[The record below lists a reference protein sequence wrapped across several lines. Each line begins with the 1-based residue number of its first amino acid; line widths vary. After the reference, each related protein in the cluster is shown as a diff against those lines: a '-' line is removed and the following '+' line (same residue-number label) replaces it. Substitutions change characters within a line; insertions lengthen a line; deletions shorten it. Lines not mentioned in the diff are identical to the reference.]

1 MWRNQYALR
10 PVFNPVVEGGMGC
23 GTVYPSCWSGSRAR
37 AVSIKRGSRRRNG
50 TGRLWRIPELSVLVS
65 VALLFSSQ
73 LALAQF
79 SHQQKLLGTGAIGN
93 AGEGMSVSVSSDGN
107 TATAIVGGPYDD
119 GDKGAVWV
127 YTRSGGVWTQQDKLV
142 GTGAIGIALL
152 GGSVS
157 LSSDG
162 NTAIVGGPYDDDGK
176 GAVWVYTRSG
186 AVWTQQQKLV
196 TTNPTIQQRIPVSLS
211 SDGNTAIV
219 GGPLDGGDKGAAWVY
234 TRSGASWTQQSKLV
248 DTAPNA
254 QLGGSVS
261 LSSDGNTAILGEA
274 LDNGGKGAA
283 WVYTRSGG
291 AWTQQQKLVGTGA
304 IGNALQGVSVS
315 LSSDGN
321 TAIVGAKGD
330 DGGKGAAWVY
340 TRSGGAWTQQGK
352 LVGTGAIGDSWQG
365 YSVSLSADGNTAI
378 VGGPFDDEEK
388 GAAWVY
394 TRSGGAWTQ
403 LGSKLVD
410 TGAMWAQQGK
420 SVSVSSDGN
429 TAIVGGPRDNGD
441 KGAAWVY
448 VREIHLQARPWW
460 WKYVAIDPMALILT
474 GKALDIWF
482 EIQHPHVPKVAEIQQ
497 VLRSMTPEEQ
507 KAALNRAR
515 TLENYAKA
523 EEKML
528 RSMPQEEQKAAL
540 NRVRTLQNYS
550 KAVEEAFATIK
561 K

>member
-1 MWRNQYALR
+1 MKTKTSATTNLMKRLRMWRNQYAVG
-10 PVFNPVVEGGMGC
+10 PVFNPVVEGVMDC

-37 AVSIKRGSRRRNG
+37 AVSIKRGSRRRHA
-50 TGRLWRIPELSVLVS
+50 TGRLWRIHELSVLVS

-79 SHQQKLLGTGAIGN
+79 SHQQKLVGTGAIGN

-142 GTGAIGIALL
+142 GKQAIGIALL

-162 NTAIVGGPYDDDGK
+162 NTAIVGGPYDDGGK

-186 AVWTQQQKLV
+186 GSWTQQQKLV
-196 TTNPTIQQRIPVSLS
+196 ITNPTIQQDIPVSLS

-219 GGPLDGGDKGAAWVY
+219 GGNG
-234 TRSGASWTQQSKLV
+234 
-248 DTAPNA
+248 
-254 QLGGSVS
+254 
-261 LSSDGNTAILGEA
+261 
-274 LDNGGKGAA
+274 DNGGKGAA
-283 WVYTRSGG
+283 WVYMRSGG
-291 AWTQQQKLVGTGA
+291 SWTQQQNLVGTE
-304 IGNALQGVSVS
+304 
-315 LSSDGN
+315 
-321 TAIVGAKGD
+321 T
-330 DGGKGAAWVY
+330 
-340 TRSGGAWTQQGK
+340 
-352 LVGTGAIGDSWQG
+352 IGDAWQG
-365 YSVSLSADGNTAI
+365 YSVSLSADGDTAI
-378 VGGPFDDEEK
+378 VGGPFDDGEK

-460 WKYVAIDPMALILT
+460 WKYVAIDPMALILK

-540 NRVRTLQNYS
+540 NRVRTLQNYA
-550 KAVEEAFATIK
+550 KAVEEAFATMK